1 MTTPGDNGRTASAIK
16 SASVTAEEKD
26 DLIETLFRQR
36 DELRKCNA
44 QWALAMER
52 QSRRVVRFINAKS
65 ESERKRLR
73 DELAEDCVATYR
85 KEGEIEA
92 AARREGAEAMREE
105 IAHYVGNTHP
115 EIEAEIRALK
125 VADE

>member
-1 MTTPGDNGRTASAIK
+1 MTAQRM
-16 SASVTAEEKD
+16 TAEEKD

-36 DELRKCNA
+36 DDLRKCNS

-73 DELAEDCVATYR
+73 DELAEDCVGTFL
-85 KEGEIEA
+85 KEGKIEA
-92 AARREGAEAMREE
+92 DARHEGMKAMREE

-125 VADE
+125 VSEE